1 MANTNVSTSSALRTT
16 IQTAGTIDSITLEG
30 ITPTSE
36 PSGYSVLTLAKRS
49 SFAAKKATPSGGY
62 TIQGTSSNLANSAL
76 LINTRIYQQNVD
88 GVYAPGSVKNLTLSY
103 VLGGQADNGALLSVT
118 SAASRS
124 ITLENILITGG
135 HKGWNG
141 NGNLYMSLRSFNA
154 AAPLNT
160 SLALT
165 SVIVNLTGQNNSFN
179 GTTGGSAF
187 FHSWNNSGA
196 VRITGSNFDEAGFA
210 SSFNLLTFGA
220 TAAGSYTLTN
230 NTFRRTSN
238 QTVRPEGNRL
248 GSVVASLSSNTF
260 QDGSYLDLYGTLSST
275 TLTSNTF
282 STIAN
287 GYGIRVTANGVSGTP
302 TLAGTTVFTGPG
314 LPLKYLSSTA
324 NTSYSLT
331 GTTTVNGA
339 SIAKLTAGGQGI
351 DTLTGAIGND
361 WINGDDGDDSV
372 SGDNGNDLLLGGS
385 GADVLDGGNGNDT
398 LTGGTGADKFTNAT
412 GVTTDIIIDFSIA
425 EGDQIRSLGAPIAST
440 TSGNT
445 FNAAAFVSSTSLSV
459 TDAKVTQMTVG
470 ETISNVAA
478 FTTSAA
484 ANGYLLFFDGSNGW
498 LYYDNNWNTTSN
510 RAAMSFS
517 NITTQAGV
525 NAFTNSQFFRG

>member
-1 MANTNVSTSSALRTT
+1 MPTANDSPTLRSAIQAALSTDVISLTS
-16 IQTAGTIDSITLEG
+16 AGT
-30 ITPTSE
+30 
-36 PSGYSVLTLAKRS
+36 YSVLTLAKRS
-49 SFAAKKATPSGGY
+49 SFVPKATPFSGY
-62 TIQGTSSNLANSAL
+62 TVEGSSTTLSSSAFVD
-76 LINTRIYQQNVD
+76 NTRIYQQNVD
-88 GVYAPGSVKNLTLSY
+88 GAYAPGTVRNLTLRYTS
-103 VLGGQADNGALLSVT
+103 GGAADGGALLRFNST
-118 SAASRS
+118 FGKPARS
-124 ITLENILITGG
+124 ITINNVALTGV

-141 NGNLYMSLRSFNA
+141 NGNLYMSLTGASA
-154 AAPLNT
+154 TAPTNVGL
-160 SLALT
+160 SLT
-165 SVIVNLTGQNNSFN
+165 DVSVSITGQAAGLANVFN

-187 FHSWNNSGA
+187 LHSWNNNGA
-196 VRITGSNFDEAGFA
+196 VSITGSNFDEAGFA

>member
-1 MANTNVSTSSALRTT
+1 
-16 IQTAGTIDSITLEG
+16 
-30 ITPTSE
+30 
-36 PSGYSVLTLAKRS
+36 
-49 SFAAKKATPSGGY
+49 
-62 TIQGTSSNLANSAL
+62 
-76 LINTRIYQQNVD
+76 
-88 GVYAPGSVKNLTLSY
+88 
-103 VLGGQADNGALLSVT
+103 
-118 SAASRS
+118 
-124 ITLENILITGG
+124 
-135 HKGWNG
+135 
-141 NGNLYMSLRSFNA
+141 
-154 AAPLNT
+154 
-160 SLALT
+160 
-165 SVIVNLTGQNNSFN
+165 
-179 GTTGGSAF
+179 
-187 FHSWNNSGA
+187 
-196 VRITGSNFDEAGFA
+196 
-210 SSFNLLTFGA
+210 
-220 TAAGSYTLTN
+220 
-230 NTFRRTSN
+230 
-238 QTVRPEGNRL
+238 
-248 GSVVASLSSNTF
+248 VASLSSNTF

-314 LPLKYLSSTA
+314 LPLKYVSSTA

-372 SGDNGNDLLLGGS
+372 SGDNGNDQLLGGS

-425 EGDQIRSLGAPIAST
+425 EDDQIRSLGAPITST
-440 TSGNT
+440 TSGQT
-445 FNAAAFVSSTSLSV
+445 FHADAFVSSTSLSV

-498 LYYDNNWNTTSN
+498 LYYDNDWRTTSN